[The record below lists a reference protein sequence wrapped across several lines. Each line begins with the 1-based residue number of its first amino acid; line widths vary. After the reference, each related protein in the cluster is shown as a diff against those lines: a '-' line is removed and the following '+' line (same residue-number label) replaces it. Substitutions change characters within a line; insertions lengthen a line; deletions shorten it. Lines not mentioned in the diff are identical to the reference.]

1 MARKYENGYLPKIE
15 YWTGKLEE
23 AKEAGNV
30 AGIMKAADKIAYF
43 VLRQKELNRREQ
55 EQLLAYDGQLR
66 GDALLKAIG
75 FFQENKV
82 IISD

>member
-15 YWTGKLEE
+15 YWTGKLKE

-30 AGIMKAADKIAYF
+30 DGIVKAADKIAYF
-43 VLRQKELNRREQ
+43 TTRQNMLYSREQ
-55 EQLLAYDGQLR
+55 EQLRAYDGQLR

-75 FFQENKV
+75 FFEK
-82 IISD
+82 SLK